1 MLNTTGSPELQS
13 CFQRSQQQLKVF
25 SSIRQTTD
33 QALWSMLAGLTY
45 SLLQFPPS
53 NLFLLFFYFS
63 FIQSNKIRLLATMM
77 AERGHSYNIPQR
89 NISYRQD
96 LLQKSHYQH
105 SKGMIGTIWYISIR
119 SQSPRGSHFI
129 QQYDSVK
136 KSRNNNISSK
146 KAK

>member
-13 CFQRSQQQLKVF
+13 CFQRSQQQLKVLTL

-33 QALWSMLAGLTY
+33 QTGLTY

-63 FIQSNKIRLLATMM
+63 FIQSNNIRLLATMM
-77 AERGHSYNIPQR
+77 AERRHSYNIPQR

-105 SKGMIGTIWYISIR
+105 YKGMIGTIWYISIK
-119 SQSPRGSHFI
+119 SQSPRG
-129 QQYDSVK
+129 VV
-136 KSRNNNISSK
+136 ISYSSIIL
-146 KAK
+146 